1 MQADDDSMKDLL
13 NIQAAGSDHLEL
25 LSLKKHDTLHPQPGV
40 FRMPQEV
47 SIRRTG
53 EGGQLV

>member
-1 MQADDDSMKDLL
+1 MQADDDSMMDLL

-25 LSLKKHDTLHPQPGV
+25 PSLEKHDTLHPQPGV
-40 FRMPQEV
+40 FRMAREV
-47 SIRRTG
+47 SIGRTS